1 MDIYRTMI
9 VSVAALSVAYGCG
22 VKSGNDGGRDG
33 RLQYTPE
40 VNKVEVMELKRCS
53 FMRQLTANGKLVAAG
68 KSSLSFNTSGTVSE
82 LYVSNGQSVRAGDV
96 LAELEQREKKLAL
109 EAAGISLEKA
119 EIDFYDV
126 LAGQGYQARD
136 TASVPKDILDMAKMR
151 SGYRSALNSYQRAAM
166 DFERTVLKAPFAG
179 KVADVKFRKYDNV
192 SSGAFCM
199 LIDDS
204 MLDVDFSVLESEYSF
219 VKEGLAVSVAP
230 FTGAGVALE
239 GHVTEINP
247 TVDKHGLVAVRA
259 RVRNDGSLIDGMNVR
274 VTVGRNVPDVLVVPK
289 SAVVIRDNLEVLFRY
304 KDGKAMWTY
313 VHVLMSNSVSHV
325 VTANTDRG
333 AELNEGDM
341 VIVSGNLNLGDGSS
355 VEIVD

>member
-1 MDIYRTMI
+1 M
-9 VSVAALSVAYGCG
+9 
-22 VKSGNDGGRDG
+22 
-33 RLQYTPE
+33 
-40 VNKVEVMELKRCS
+40 
-53 FMRQLTANGKLVAAG
+53 
-68 KSSLSFNTSGTVSE
+68 
-82 LYVSNGQSVRAGDV
+82 
-96 LAELEQREKKLAL
+96 

-239 GHVTEINP
+239 GYVTEINP
-247 TVDKHGLVAVRA
+247 TVDKYGLVAVRA
-259 RVRNDGSLIDGMNVR
+259 RVRNDGSLIDGMNVS
-274 VTVGRNVPDVLVVPK
+274 VMVGRNVPDVLVVPK